1 MESRRVRTFKLWKKS
16 SLTLLC
22 LCILVSGIGLFASC
36 ALPRMDFSFDQ
47 VGDNGDDGG
56 GAGGA
61 GGGETGGG
69 GGGGVVEP
77 AQVTLEW
84 DSNTEPDLD
93 GYKVYY
99 GTTVGSYEFVVDV
112 GIQTVYTVTGL
123 DRGETYFFAA
133 TAYNIYDVESAYSS
147 EISCEI
153 PL

>member
-1 MESRRVRTFKLWKKS
+1 MNI
-16 SLTLLC
+16 
-22 LCILVSGIGLFASC
+22 ILRYRGLNARAFWHGLVEAQLKRLQNLAAIAS
-36 ALPRMDFSFDQ
+36 
-47 VGDNGDDGG
+47 
-56 GAGGA
+56 
-61 GGGETGGG
+61 
-69 GGGGVVEP
+69 

-112 GIQTVYTVTGL
+112 GNQTVYTVTGL

-133 TAYNIYDVESAYSS
+133 TAYNVYGTESAYSS

>member
-47 VGDNGDDGG
+47 VGDNGDD
-56 GAGGA
+56 
-61 GGGETGGG
+61 

-133 TAYNIYDVESAYSS
+133 TAYNIYSAESAYSS